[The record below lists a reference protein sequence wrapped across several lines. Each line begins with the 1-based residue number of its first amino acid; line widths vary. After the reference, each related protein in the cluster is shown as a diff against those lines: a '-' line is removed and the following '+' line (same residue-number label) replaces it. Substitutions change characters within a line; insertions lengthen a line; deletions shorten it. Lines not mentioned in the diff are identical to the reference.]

1 MADRLE
7 TGSKMEK
14 QKGKIEYRKEFFDR
28 EYTVREAYRRVW
40 KYAKKYKLRLAVGV
54 ICGMATAG
62 TLVPFFQIVQP
73 ALQHVE
79 SHDAKVEMAERAD
92 AAENVERRA
101 PAVERSDSPAK
112 AARRPRND
120 FEKQIERNSKLPGWY
135 PKVEK
140 WAAKLGIKLQ
150 DEKGGMG
157 GALVLVVCII
167 VPLVALVRLGL
178 MYLNHYCLS
187 WSGAHAVTDL
197 RQEMLEHVQRQ
208 NMQFFGRVDMGQLLS
223 RIFGDPHQ
231 IQVILSTILSEV
243 ALAPFEIFVAIGYIV
258 WFAVANDMV
267 PTLCLIAIGF
277 PLFVLPIQMLGRKIK
292 KWARKTLERA
302 SMIGAKIHEILT
314 CVRVVKSYH
323 TEEYENVQFAKTNKY
338 MLKSTMRALRLGL
351 MVGPTVETIGIML
364 LCAFVVWCFMKGVKI
379 SDVVPMLAPLLI
391 IYKPVKQLSKLQ
403 VQVENSLAA
412 LSRIYSL
419 LDLHMELPEREDA
432 VRKQTFDSKI
442 VFNDVSFRYETA
454 DRDAVSHASFE
465 VPRGKMIAVV
475 GGTGSG
481 KSTMSGLLARF
492 YDPYEGNVT
501 IDGTDLRDVHVGDL
515 RSLVGAVMQETLL
528 FNDTIEANIRYGT
541 FNATHEQVVAAAKLA
556 NAHDFIMSQP
566 GGYDRIVGEKGFALS
581 GGERQRIAIAR
592 AILKNP
598 PILILDEA
606 TSALDTVTERL
617 VQDALENLM
626 ANRTTFAIA
635 HRLSTIRHADLILV
649 MDEGKIVERGTH
661 DELFALNG
669 IYRKL
674 CEMQQMA

>member
-1 MADRLE
+1 MAQN
-7 TGSKMEK
+7 EK
-14 QKGKIEYRKEFFDR
+14 RGGVEYRKEFFDH
-28 EYTVREAYRRVW
+28 EYSMCEAYARVW
-40 KYAKKYKLRLAVGV
+40 KYAKKYKLRLAIGV

-79 SHDAKVEMAERAD
+79 TRDTKIELATDQSALDVKDNNAVENV
-92 AAENVERRA
+92 AAEQKR
-101 PAVERSDSPAK
+101 PAK
-112 AARRPRND
+112 ASHKPKNLY
-120 FEKQIERNSKLPGWY
+120 EKEIEKNSKLPSWY

-150 DEKGGMG
+150 DDKGGMG
-157 GALVLVVCII
+157 GALVLIVCVI
-167 VPLVALVRLGL
+167 VPLVALIRLGL

-231 IQVILSTILSEV
+231 IQVILSHMLSEV
-243 ALAPFEIFVAIGYIV
+243 ALAPFEIFVAIGFII
-258 WFAVANDMV
+258 WFAAANHMM

-277 PLFVLPIQMLGRKIK
+277 PLFVLPVQMLGRKIK

-323 TEEYENVQFAKTNKY
+323 TEEYENVQFAKTNRY

-351 MVGPTVETIGIML
+351 MVGPTVETIGIIL
-364 LCAFVVWCFMKGVKI
+364 LCAFVVWCFIKGVKV

-403 VQVENSLAA
+403 VQIENSLAA
-412 LSRIYSL
+412 LGRIYSL
-419 LDLHMELPEREDA
+419 LDLHMELPERENP

-442 VFNDVSFRYETA
+442 VFEDVSFRYETA
-454 DRDAVSHASFE
+454 ERDAVSHASFE
-465 VPRGKMIAVV
+465 ITRGKMVAVV

-492 YDPYEGNVT
+492 YDPYEGRVT
-501 IDGTDLRDVHVGDL
+501 IDGCDLRDVHVGDI
-515 RSLVGAVMQETLL
+515 RHLVGAVMQETLL

-556 NAHDFIMSQP
+556 NAHEFIMSQP
-566 GGYDRIVGEKGFALS
+566 EGYDRIVGEKGFVLS

-606 TSALDTVTERL
+606 TSALDTVTEKL
-617 VQDALENLM
+617 VQDALDNLM

-649 MDEGKIVERGTH
+649 MDEGRIVERGTH
-661 DELFALNG
+661 DELFAKNG
-669 IYRKL
+669 VYRRL

>member
-1 MADRLE
+1 MAKN
-7 TGSKMEK
+7 GI
-14 QKGKIEYRKEFFDR
+14 KGRVEYRREFFDR
-28 EYTVREAYRRVW
+28 DYTVREAYARVW
-40 KYAKKYKLRLAVGV
+40 KYARKYKLRLAIGV
-54 ICGMATAG
+54 VCGMATAG

-79 SHDAKVEMAERAD
+79 SHDAEVEAVSRVETPGTAAPVSVEKVAD
-92 AAENVERRA
+92 AAAQDAQAGQKPKNA
-101 PAVERSDSPAK
+101 
-112 AARRPRND
+112 
-120 FEKQIERNSKLPGWY
+120 FEKEIAKNSKLPGWY

-140 WAAKLGIKLQ
+140 WAKKLGIKLQ

-157 GALVLVVCII
+157 GALVLIVCII
-167 VPLVALVRLGL
+167 VPVVAFMRLGL

-197 RQEMLEHVQRQ
+197 RQEMLEHVQKQ
-208 NMQFFGRVDMGQLLS
+208 NMQFFGRVDMGQVLA
-223 RIFGDPHQ
+223 RIYGDPHQ
-231 IQVILSTILSEV
+231 IQTILSTILSEV
-243 ALAPFEIFVAIGYIV
+243 ALAPFEIFVAIGFIV
-258 WFAVANDMV
+258 WFAVTNHML
-267 PTLCLIAIGF
+267 PTLCLIFIGF
-277 PLFVLPIQMLGRKIK
+277 PLFVLPVQMLGRKIK

-314 CVRVVKSYH
+314 CIRVVKSYH
-323 TEEYENVQFAKTNKY
+323 TEEHENVQFAKTNRY

-351 MVGPTVETIGIML
+351 MVGPTVETIGIL
-364 LCAFVVWCFMKGVKI
+364 LICAFVVWCFMKGVKL
-379 SDVVPMLAPLLI
+379 SDVVPMLAPILI

-403 VQVENSLAA
+403 VQIENSLAA

-419 LDLHMELPEREDA
+419 LDLHMELPEA
-432 VRKQTFDSKI
+432 QNPVRKSSFDDKI
-442 VFNDVSFRYETA
+442 VFDDVSFRYDTA

-465 VPRGKMIAVV
+465 VPRGKMVAVV

-492 YDPYEGNVT
+492 YDPQTGRVS
-501 IDGTDLRDVHVGDL
+501 IDGTDLREVDIGDL
-515 RSLVGAVMQETLL
+515 RHLVGAVMQETLL
-528 FNDTIEANIRYGT
+528 FNDTIENNIRYGS
-541 FNATHEQVVAAAKLA
+541 FDATHEQVVAAAKLA
-556 NAHDFIMSQP
+556 NAHDFIVSQP
-566 GGYDRIVGEKGFALS
+566 DGYDRIVGEKGFSLS

-617 VQDALENLM
+617 VQDALDKLM

-649 MDEGKIVERGTH
+649 MDGGKIVERGTH
-661 DELFALNG
+661 DELIAKNG
-669 IYRKL
+669 VYSKL
-674 CEMQQMA
+674 CEMQQMT